1 MHSFRDNF
9 NLDVDL
15 KPTLQLHRAVNQTR
29 IDPGHKNGVKILS
42 ILSKFPPKKEDNKS
56 VAKMSHFSIS
66 IGLN

>member
-15 KPTLQLHRAVNQTR
+15 KPTLQLHRAVNQTI
-29 IDPGHKNGVKILS
+29 IDPGHKNRVKILS
-42 ILSKFPPKKEDNKS
+42 ILVNFLQKEDNKS